1 MNRPETTKQLSEML
15 YKYLNP
21 RRDPRKYIAREVTFG
36 YGTSRHCRV
45 DYMCFEPRN
54 NSVSG
59 IEKGDVFCYEIKS
72 SPEDFASSNGHNLIG
87 DYNYYVMPREV
98 YEKVRDSISFTT
110 GVLCPEKGALKAF
123 KKARRTNRDRP
134 IPEILLM
141 MFRSAN
147 REIINRQIKEE
158 RENESPD
165 HKSPEPGWS

>member
-1 MNRPETTKQLSEML
+1 MRKKITSTLTEML
-15 YKYLNP
+15 RHYLNP
-21 RRDPRKYIAREVTFG
+21 NNDSRIYIAREVTFD
-36 YGTSRHCRV
+36 YGRPGQCRV
-45 DYMCFEPRN
+45 DYMRFVPLN

-59 IEKGDVFCYEIKS
+59 IEKGDVYCYEIKS
-72 SPEDFASSNGHNLIG
+72 CPEDFASSNGHNLIG

-123 KKARRTNRDRP
+123 KKARRTDRDKP